1 MLRLISSL
9 TSSGNSHLSH
19 GTKEKHRKN
28 EYHYY
33 RLLTD

>member
-1 MLRLISSL
+1 MLPLISSL
-9 TSSGNSHLSH
+9 TSSGNSPMSH

-28 EYHYY
+28 EYPSY